1 MTKTSLTLVMALPP
15 LLLLYKTILL
25 TVDLTYLAIGY
36 TPSTNFLALDN
47 LHNILSFPI
56 GLLAIYA
63 YTMFNVLM
71 NEVLEG
77 NSKRFLGIVLLLQ
90 FVLFDCLRLFFIF
103 LTGTGM
109 LTCVPP
115 YLTQALVAHSLKNY
129 IKVSLCFC
137 SCFLRC
143 CLLLKTFSQV

>member
-1 MTKTSLTLVMALPP
+1 MPKVLLAYKVLQLVVEVTF
-15 LLLLYKTILL
+15 LLL
-25 TVDLTYLAIGY
+25 AFS
-36 TPSTNFLALDN
+36 PSSTFLSLSN
-47 LHNILSFPI
+47 LHNLLSFPVS
-56 GLLAIYA
+56 LLAIYA

-71 NEVLEG
+71 GRVMEG
-77 NSKRFLGIVLLLQ
+77 NPRRLLGIVLLLQ